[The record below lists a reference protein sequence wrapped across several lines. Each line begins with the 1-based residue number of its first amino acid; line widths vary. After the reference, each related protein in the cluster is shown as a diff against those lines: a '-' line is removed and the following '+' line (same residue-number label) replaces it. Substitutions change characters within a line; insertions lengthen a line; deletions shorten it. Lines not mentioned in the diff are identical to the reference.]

1 MIEAFARVFAKERP
15 IDGKGSFRA
24 YLYKTARNLTIRHTQ
39 KHKLWFLH
47 LDEVD
52 FELPSEELV
61 ETRLLQNEREK
72 CLYEAMAK
80 LGSLETSSPYSESI
94 SRLPGTAFSSEGLY
108 RISTKK
114 GGWSAGSVLP
124 LPLLFRTL
132 FSSHT
137 NSPYAH
143 TPSLLEVISRPAQN
157 PPSWQKGTFN
167 PPPILAS
174 RLCRSIF
181 WIFASFPSSGPSVTM
196 ILSAFHCREE
206 I

>member
-1 MIEAFARVFAKERP
+1 MP
-15 IDGKGSFRA
+15 DLS
-24 YLYKTARNLTIRHTQ
+24 
-39 KHKLWFLH
+39 
-47 LDEVD
+47 
-52 FELPSEELV
+52 LPSGLPV
-61 ETRLLQNEREK
+61 PRLPQEDEDILWIVLTFLTHPGSGLFVKR
-72 CLYEAMAK
+72 
-80 LGSLETSSPYSESI
+80 GSLETSSPYSESI

-108 RISTKK
+108 RIPTKK

-124 LPLLFRTL
+124 LPLLFRAL

-181 WIFASFPSSGPSVTM
+181 WIFASFPSSGPSVTIVTPFRM
-196 ILSAFHCREE
+196 TPLDMET
-206 I
+206 